1 MKNWRIRLS
10 LFLIYFLFAILLNS
24 VGTVILQV
32 INSYGV
38 SKPGASILEA
48 FKDLTIAAV
57 SFLAAAFLPR
67 VGYRKSML
75 IALAIMTCAC
85 MAMPLLPSF
94 LTTKLFFMCA
104 GLSFALVKVSVYSSI
119 GLLTTDQKEHGQFM
133 NMLEGTFMV
142 GVLSGY
148 WLFSAFIDSAD
159 ARSQSW
165 LHVYWL
171 LAALSALIF
180 VLLFSAEL
188 DESEAKP
195 ETPQD
200 AQGFLL
206 MLALFGKPVVYI
218 FLISAFLSVL
228 IEQGVTSWLPT
239 FNNEIMKLPLAM
251 SVQMTSILAT
261 STAIGRLGFGVLMK
275 KISWY
280 ALLNTCVIAMGILV
294 ILTLPLTRGI
304 VAGSV
309 SDWNNA
315 PPAAYIFPLIGL
327 FMAPIYPVINSL
339 ILSALPKHHHSAMTG
354 LIVIFSALGGTT
366 GSLIT
371 GFAFA
376 KLSGQTAFYLTLAP
390 LSVILLALFFFRRE
404 LDRRHVAQGSDI
416 MRGSTA
422 H

>member
-1 MKNWRIRLS
+1 MKHWRIKLS

-32 INSYGV
+32 IHTYDIT
-38 SKPGASILEA
+38 KPAASILEA
-48 FKDLTIAAV
+48 FKDLTIAAASFIV
-57 SFLAAAFLPR
+57 ASFLPS

-75 IALAIMTCAC
+75 IALAIMVCAAC
-85 MAMPLLPSF
+85 AMPLLPSF

-104 GLSFALVKVSVYSSI
+104 GFSFALVKVSVYSSI
-119 GLLTTDQKEHGQFM
+119 GLLTTNEKEHGQLM
-133 NMLEGTFMV
+133 NLLEGTFMV

-148 WLFSAFIDSAD
+148 WMFSAFIDSANPKS
-159 ARSQSW
+159 AGW

-171 LAALSALIF
+171 LAALAAAIF
-180 VLLFSAEL
+180 VLLWGAEL
-188 DESEAKP
+188 DESEARSHA
-195 ETPQD
+195 PQD
-200 AQGFLL
+200 AHGPML

-239 FNNEIMKLPLAM
+239 FNNEIMKLPLPM

-261 STAIGRLGFGVLMK
+261 MAALGRLSFGVLMRR
-275 KISWY
+275 ISWY
-280 ALLNTCVIAMGILV
+280 ALLNLCVIAMALLV
-294 ILTLPLTRGI
+294 LATLPLTRNI

-309 SDWNNA
+309 DSWSDA
-315 PPAAYIFPLIGL
+315 PPAAFIFPLIGL
-327 FMAPIYPVINSL
+327 FMAPVYPVINSL
-339 ILSALPKHHHSAMTG
+339 ILSALPKHQHSAMTG

-371 GFAFA
+371 GFAFGH
-376 KLSGQTAFYLTLAP
+376 LGGQTAFYLTLAP
-390 LSVILLALFFFRRE
+390 LTMILIALFFFRRE
-404 LDRRHVAQGSDI
+404 LERRHVDTSGAVLHSV
-416 MRGSTA
+416 A

>member
-1 MKNWRIRLS
+1 MKHWRIKYS

-32 INSYGV
+32 INTYDV
-38 SKPGASILEA
+38 TKPAASILEA
-48 FKDLTIAAV
+48 FKDLTIAAA
-57 SFLAAAFLPR
+57 SFVVASFLPR
-67 VGYRKSML
+67 IGYRKSML
-75 IALAIMTCAC
+75 IALAIMVCAAC
-85 MAMPLLPSF
+85 AMPLLPGF

-104 GLSFALVKVSVYSSI
+104 GFSFALVKVSVYSSI
-119 GLLTTDQKEHGQFM
+119 GLLTTNQKEHGQLM
-133 NMLEGTFMV
+133 NLLEGMFMI

-148 WLFSAFIDSAD
+148 WMFSAFIDSANPK
-159 ARSQSW
+159 SPNW

-171 LAALSALIF
+171 LAALAAIIF
-180 VLLFSAEL
+180 VLLLGAEL
-188 DESEAKP
+188 DESEAQSHAA
-195 ETPQD
+195 QD
-200 AQGFLL
+200 AHGPML
-206 MLALFGKPVVYI
+206 MLNLFGKPVVYI

-261 STAIGRLGFGVLMK
+261 ATALGRISFGVLMRRV
-275 KISWY
+275 SWY
-280 ALLNTCVIAMGILV
+280 ALLNLCVIAMALLV
-294 ILTLPLTRGI
+294 LATLPLTRGI

-309 SDWNNA
+309 QGWSDA

-327 FMAPIYPVINSL
+327 FMAPVYPVINSL
-339 ILSALPKHHHSAMTG
+339 ILSALPKHQHSAMTG

-376 KLSGQTAFYLTLAP
+376 RLGGQTAFYLTLIP
-390 LSVILLALFFFRRE
+390 LTAILVALFLFRRE
-404 LDRRHVAQGSDI
+404 LERRHAKLSSE
-416 MRGSTA
+416 MLHSTA